1 MFNTA
6 VATNNRSFIVRLA
19 WREIR
24 QGQLWLVTLA
34 LSLIIACVF
43 ALSALVSR
51 VEAIIVD
58 QGRSA
63 LTADS
68 VLVSSQPID
77 LSQLKTLS
85 TDAVKV
91 AQQIRF
97 GTMAFSDNGM
107 QLVSVKAVDSVFPLR
122 GELNLQSAD
131 AALLEHH
138 VKPQQLWL
146 AERLFSLLNVK
157 VGDVLM
163 LGDAEL
169 TVSGRITQDPELS
182 FNPFSQMPTVFI
194 NQQDIEAVGGVQPGS
209 RISYRYYF
217 LGSNKSLADIRQQ
230 LILTPSQRWLTE
242 NDAGR
247 SGDFIERA
255 RQYLSLTLVLVVL
268 MAAATLVLTCQH
280 YAATRKTAVAMMKS
294 LGATKGFLWRWL
306 LTQIG
311 LVFVVAIVI
320 GLTLGLGLEWLLRYP
335 LQNLLPDQLPAMGI
349 APFVISL
356 LLALLIAL
364 PALGIPLSRLVQ
376 TSAINSVQ
384 VSTIAPTSSRLAWLL
399 LLLPVLAAI
408 VWIGTNFLVWLT
420 LLGIVFVVAIVI
432 GLTLGLGL
440 EWLLRYPLQNLLP
453 DQLPAMGIAPFVISL
468 LLALLIALPALGI
481 PLSRLVQTS
490 AINSVQ
496 VSTIA
501 PTSSRLAWLLLLLPV
516 LAAIVW
522 IGTNFL
528 VWLTLLGIVGLLLV
542 LAGIGVAA
550 IALLQRV
557 KLGAAYSLAL
567 SRVNRSKTKTA
578 TQLVALTCSLMLLA
592 VIGLL
597 RNELLADWQNTL
609 PANAPNVFALN
620 IAPEQQQSYLADL
633 DKANLTRSQGYPVTR
648 GRLVAINDQRFYATS
663 NETATDQAENNI
675 EISNELN
682 RKADDESVDPA
693 LRRELNF
700 TWAKILPSHNVVTKG
715 QWGKAEG
722 VSVESGIAKRLNIRL
737 GDKLAFTVGGLEFN
751 ATVNSIR
758 HVEWRNMKP
767 NFYFIF
773 TPDVLQ
779 SFPSTGLVSFRV
791 GKQQNGLLNTLA
803 NQYPTV
809 GVLDLRMMA
818 TRIQGLLAQ
827 ISWSLTVLAGLG
839 VVSGLL
845 LIMTLLRLSIS
856 ERQTEIQLYRT
867 LGASRKR
874 IAATLWFEYGI
885 IALLAGVIAVVGAE
899 FIVGLLVVKG
909 FELPFSLHPLMW
921 LGLPVLAIG
930 LVYLVSRTQINK
942 LLLPLR

>member
-6 VATNNRSFIVRLA
+6 IAANNRTFIVRWA

-77 LSQLKTLS
+77 LSQLKALS

-107 QLVSVKAVDSVFPLR
+107 QLVSVKAVDSGFPLR

-131 AALLEHH
+131 TVLLEHH

-146 AERLFSLLNVK
+146 TERLFSLLNVK
-157 VGDVLM
+157 IGDVLM

-194 NQQDIEAVGGVQPGS
+194 HQQDIEAVGGVQPGS

-217 LGSNKSLADIRQQ
+217 SGSNQVLDDIRQL

-294 LGATKGFLWRWL
+294 LGATQGFLWRWL

-311 LVFVVAIVI
+311 LVFVVAIII

-335 LQNLLPDQLPAMGI
+335 LQNVLPEQLPAMGI
-349 APFVISL
+349 APFAISL

-364 PALGIPLSRLVQ
+364 PALGIPLLRLVQ

-399 LLLPVLAAI
+399 LLP
-408 VWIGTNFLVWLT
+408 
-420 LLGIVFVVAIVI
+420 
-432 GLTLGLGL
+432 
-440 EWLLRYPLQNLLP
+440 
-453 DQLPAMGIAPFVISL
+453 
-468 LLALLIALPALGI
+468 
-481 PLSRLVQTS
+481 
-490 AINSVQ
+490 
-496 VSTIA
+496 
-501 PTSSRLAWLLLLLPV
+501 PV

-542 LAGIGVAA
+542 LAGIGVTA

-663 NETATDQAENNI
+663 NETATDQAENNT

-693 LRRELNF
+693 LKRELNF
-700 TWAKILPSHNVVTKG
+700 TWAKTLPSHNVVTKG
-715 QWGKAEG
+715 QWGKADG
-722 VSVESGIAKRLNIRL
+722 VSVESGIAKRLNIQL
-737 GDKLAFTVGGLEFN
+737 GDKLVFTVGGLEFN

-779 SFPSTGLVSFRV
+779 SFPATGLVSFRI

-803 NQYPTV
+803 SQYPTV
-809 GVLDLRMMA
+809 SVLDLRMMA

-827 ISWSLTVLAGLG
+827 VSWSLTVLAGLG

-885 IALLAGVIAVVGAE
+885 IAVLAGMIAAIGAE
-899 FIVGLLVVKG
+899 FVVGLLVVKG

-921 LGLPVLAIG
+921 LGLPLLAIA
-930 LVYLVSRTQINK
+930 LVYLVSWSQIKK

>member
-6 VATNNRSFIVRLA
+6 VATNNRSFIVRWA

-77 LSQLKTLS
+77 LSQLKALS

-107 QLVSVKAVDSVFPLR
+107 QLVSVKAVDSGFPLR

-217 LGSNKSLADIRQQ
+217 SGSNKSLADIRQQ

-349 APFVISL
+349 APF
-356 LLALLIAL
+356 A
-364 PALGIPLSRLVQ
+364 
-376 TSAINSVQ
+376 
-384 VSTIAPTSSRLAWLL
+384 
-399 LLLPVLAAI
+399 
-408 VWIGTNFLVWLT
+408 
-420 LLGIVFVVAIVI
+420 
-432 GLTLGLGL
+432 
-440 EWLLRYPLQNLLP
+440 
-453 DQLPAMGIAPFVISL
+453 ISL

-542 LAGIGVAA
+542 LAGIGVVA

-620 IAPEQQQSYLADL
+620 ISPEQQQSYLADL

-663 NETATDQAENNI
+663 NETATDQAVNNT
-675 EISNELN
+675 EINNELN
-682 RKADDESVDPA
+682 RKADVDPA

-700 TWAKILPSHNVVTKG
+700 TWAKTLPSHNVVTKG
-715 QWGKAEG
+715 QWGKTDG

-791 GKQQNGLLNTLA
+791 GEQQNGLLNTLA
-803 NQYPTV
+803 SQYPTV

-827 ISWSLTVLAGLG
+827 VSWSLTVLAGLG

-885 IALLAGVIAVVGAE
+885 IALLAGVIAAVGAE

>member
-6 VATNNRSFIVRLA
+6 VATNNRSFIVRWA
-19 WREIR
+19 WCEIR

-349 APFVISL
+349 APF
-356 LLALLIAL
+356 A
-364 PALGIPLSRLVQ
+364 
-376 TSAINSVQ
+376 
-384 VSTIAPTSSRLAWLL
+384 
-399 LLLPVLAAI
+399 
-408 VWIGTNFLVWLT
+408 
-420 LLGIVFVVAIVI
+420 
-432 GLTLGLGL
+432 
-440 EWLLRYPLQNLLP
+440 
-453 DQLPAMGIAPFVISL
+453 ISL

-620 IAPEQQQSYLADL
+620 ISPEQQQSYLADL

-663 NETATDQAENNI
+663 NETVTDQAVNNT
-675 EISNELN
+675 EINNELN
-682 RKADDESVDPA
+682 RKADVDPA

-700 TWAKILPSHNVVTKG
+700 TWAKTLPSHNVVTKG
-715 QWGKAEG
+715 QWGKTEG
-722 VSVESGIAKRLNIRL
+722 VSVEFGIAKRLNIRL

-791 GKQQNGLLNTLA
+791 GEQQNGLLNTLA
-803 NQYPTV
+803 SQYPTV

-827 ISWSLTVLAGLG
+827 VSWSLTVLAGLG

-885 IALLAGVIAVVGAE
+885 IALLAGVIAAVGAE

>member
-6 VATNNRSFIVRLA
+6 VATNNRSFIVRWA

-68 VLVSSQPID
+68 VLVSSQPIN
-77 LSQLKTLS
+77 LSQLKALS

-217 LGSNKSLADIRQQ
+217 SGSNKSLADIRQQ

-349 APFVISL
+349 APF
-356 LLALLIAL
+356 A
-364 PALGIPLSRLVQ
+364 
-376 TSAINSVQ
+376 
-384 VSTIAPTSSRLAWLL
+384 
-399 LLLPVLAAI
+399 
-408 VWIGTNFLVWLT
+408 
-420 LLGIVFVVAIVI
+420 
-432 GLTLGLGL
+432 
-440 EWLLRYPLQNLLP
+440 
-453 DQLPAMGIAPFVISL
+453 ISL

-620 IAPEQQQSYLADL
+620 IAPEQQQSYLAAL

-648 GRLVAINDQRFYATS
+648 GRLVAINDKRFYATS
-663 NETATDQAENNI
+663 NETATDQAENNT

-682 RKADDESVDPA
+682 RKADDDSVDPA

-700 TWAKILPSHNVVTKG
+700 TWAKTLPSHNVVTKG

-722 VSVESGIAKRLNIRL
+722 VSVESGIAKRLNIHL

-758 HVEWRNMKP
+758 NVEWRNMKP

-803 NQYPTV
+803 SQYPTV

-885 IALLAGVIAVVGAE
+885 IALLAGVIAAVGAE

>member
-1 MFNTA
+1 MFNTS
-6 VATNNRSFIVRLA
+6 VAANNRSFIVHWA

-63 LTADS
+63 LTADR
-68 VLVSSQPID
+68 VLVSSQPVD
-77 LSQLKTLS
+77 TSQLQALL

-91 AQQIRF
+91 SQQIRF

-107 QLVSVKAVDSVFPLR
+107 QLVSVKAVDSGFPLR
-122 GELNLQSAD
+122 GELSLQSAD
-131 AALLEHH
+131 TASLEHH
-138 VKPQQLWL
+138 VKPNQLWL

-169 TVSGRITQDPELS
+169 KISGRITQDPELS

-217 LGSNKSLADIRQQ
+217 SGSNKTLADIRQQ
-230 LILTPSQRWLTE
+230 LTLTPSQRWLTE

-280 YAATRKTAVAMMKS
+280 YATTRKTAVAMMKS
-294 LGATKGFLWRWL
+294 LGATQGFLWRWL

-335 LQNLLPDQLPAMGI
+335 LQNLLPDQLPAMGF

-376 TSAINSVQ
+376 TSAIHSVQ
-384 VSTIAPTSSRLAWLL
+384 ASTIASPPSRLAWLL
-399 LLLPVLAAI
+399 LLFPVLAAI
-408 VWIGTNFLVWLT
+408 VWIGTNV
-420 LLGIVFVVAIVI
+420 
-432 GLTLGLGL
+432 
-440 EWLLRYPLQNLLP
+440 
-453 DQLPAMGIAPFVISL
+453 
-468 LLALLIALPALGI
+468 
-481 PLSRLVQTS
+481 
-490 AINSVQ
+490 
-496 VSTIA
+496 
-501 PTSSRLAWLLLLLPV
+501 
-516 LAAIVW
+516 
-522 IGTNFL
+522 L
-528 VWLTLLGIVGLLLV
+528 VWLTLLGIVGLLSV
-542 LAGIGVAA
+542 LAGIGITA
-550 IALLQRV
+550 ISLLQKL

-620 IAPEQQQSYLADL
+620 IAPEQQRSYLAAL

-648 GRLVAINDQRFYATS
+648 GRLVAINDKRFYASSNATS
-663 NETATDQAENNI
+663 TDQAEANTD
-675 EISNELN
+675 ISNELN
-682 RKADDESVDPA
+682 RNADDDSVDPA

-700 TWAKILPSHNVVTKG
+700 TWAKTLPSHNVVTKG
-715 QWGKAEG
+715 QWGKTEG
-722 VSVESGIAKRLNIRL
+722 VSVESGIAKRLNINL

-758 HVEWRNMKP
+758 NVEWRNMKP

-779 SFPSTGLVSFRV
+779 SFPATGLVSFRV
-791 GKQQNGLLNTLA
+791 SEQQNALLNTLA
-803 NQYPTV
+803 SQYPTV

-827 ISWSLTVLAGLG
+827 VSWSLTVLAGLG

-885 IALLAGVIAVVGAE
+885 IALLAGVIAAIGAE
-899 FIVGLLVVKG
+899 FVVGLLVVKG

-921 LGLPVLAIG
+921 LGLPVLAIA
-930 LVYLVSRTQINK
+930 LVYLVSRTQIKK

>member
-1 MFNTA
+1 MFNIP
-6 VATNNRSFIVRLA
+6 VATNNRSFVVRWA

-63 LTADS
+63 LTADR

-169 TVSGRITQDPELS
+169 TVSGHITQDPELS

-230 LILTPSQRWLTE
+230 LIITPSQRWLTE

-349 APFVISL
+349 APFAISL

-399 LLLPVLAAI
+399 LLLPVL
-408 VWIGTNFLVWLT
+408 V
-420 LLGIVFVVAIVI
+420 
-432 GLTLGLGL
+432 
-440 EWLLRYPLQNLLP
+440 
-453 DQLPAMGIAPFVISL
+453 
-468 LLALLIALPALGI
+468 
-481 PLSRLVQTS
+481 
-490 AINSVQ
+490 
-496 VSTIA
+496 
-501 PTSSRLAWLLLLLPV
+501 
-516 LAAIVW
+516 AIVW

-567 SRVNRSKTKTA
+567 SRVNRSKIKTA

-620 IAPEQQQSYLADL
+620 IAPEQQQSYLAAL

-648 GRLVAINDQRFYATS
+648 GRLVAINDKRFYATS
-663 NETATDQAENNI
+663 NETATDQAENNT
-675 EISNELN
+675 EINNELN

-700 TWAKILPSHNVVTKG
+700 TWAKTLPSHNVVTKG

-722 VSVESGIAKRLNIRL
+722 VSVESGIAKRLNIHL

-758 HVEWRNMKP
+758 NVEWRNMKP

-779 SFPSTGLVSFRV
+779 SFPATGLVSFRV

-803 NQYPTV
+803 SQYPTV

-885 IALLAGVIAVVGAE
+885 IALLAGVIAAVGAE
-899 FIVGLLVVKG
+899 LVVGLLVVKG

-921 LGLPVLAIG
+921 VGLPVLAIG
-930 LVYLVSRTQINK
+930 LVYLVSRTQIKK

>member
-6 VATNNRSFIVRLA
+6 VATNNRSFIVRWA

-217 LGSNKSLADIRQQ
+217 SGSNKSLADIRQQ

-349 APFVISL
+349 APF
-356 LLALLIAL
+356 A
-364 PALGIPLSRLVQ
+364 
-376 TSAINSVQ
+376 
-384 VSTIAPTSSRLAWLL
+384 
-399 LLLPVLAAI
+399 
-408 VWIGTNFLVWLT
+408 
-420 LLGIVFVVAIVI
+420 
-432 GLTLGLGL
+432 
-440 EWLLRYPLQNLLP
+440 
-453 DQLPAMGIAPFVISL
+453 ISL

-542 LAGIGVAA
+542 LACIGVAV

-567 SRVNRSKTKTA
+567 SRVNRSKIKTA

-663 NETATDQAENNI
+663 NETVTDQAVNNT
-675 EISNELN
+675 EINNELN
-682 RKADDESVDPA
+682 RKADDDSVDPA

-700 TWAKILPSHNVVTKG
+700 TWAKTLPSHNVVTKG
-715 QWGKAEG
+715 QWGKTDG
-722 VSVESGIAKRLNIRL
+722 VSVESGIAKRLNIHL

-758 HVEWRNMKP
+758 NVEWRNMKP

-779 SFPSTGLVSFRV
+779 SFPATGLVSFRV

-803 NQYPTV
+803 SQYPTV

-827 ISWSLTVLAGLG
+827 VSWSLTVLAGLG

-885 IALLAGVIAVVGAE
+885 IALLAGAIAAVGAE
-899 FIVGLLVVKG
+899 LVVGLLVVKG

-930 LVYLVSRTQINK
+930 LVYFVSRTQINK

>member
-6 VATNNRSFIVRLA
+6 VATNNRSFIVRWA

-420 LLGIVFVVAIVI
+420 LLGIV
-432 GLTLGLGL
+432 
-440 EWLLRYPLQNLLP
+440 
-453 DQLPAMGIAPFVISL
+453 
-468 LLALLIALPALGI
+468 
-481 PLSRLVQTS
+481 
-490 AINSVQ
+490 
-496 VSTIA
+496 
-501 PTSSRLAWLLLLLPV
+501 
-516 LAAIVW
+516 
-522 IGTNFL
+522 
-528 VWLTLLGIVGLLLV
+528 GLLLV
-542 LAGIGVAA
+542 FAGIGVVA

-567 SRVNRSKTKTA
+567 SRVNRSKIKTA

-620 IAPEQQQSYLADL
+620 IAPEQQQSYLAAL

-663 NETATDQAENNI
+663 NETATDQAENNT
-675 EISNELN
+675 EINNELN

-700 TWAKILPSHNVVTKG
+700 TWAKTLPSHNVVTKG

-722 VSVESGIAKRLNIRL
+722 VSVESGIAKRLNIHL

-758 HVEWRNMKP
+758 NVEWRNMKP

-779 SFPSTGLVSFRV
+779 SFPATGLVSFRV

-803 NQYPTV
+803 SKYPTV
-809 GVLDLRMMA
+809 SVLDLRMMA

-827 ISWSLTVLAGLG
+827 VSWSLTVLAGLG

-885 IALLAGVIAVVGAE
+885 IALLAGVIAAVGAE
-899 FIVGLLVVKG
+899 LVVGLLVVKG

-921 LGLPVLAIG
+921 VGLPVLAIG

>member
-6 VATNNRSFIVRLA
+6 VAANNRTFIVRWA

-77 LSQLKTLS
+77 LSQLKALS

-107 QLVSVKAVDSVFPLR
+107 QLVSVKAVDSGFPLR

-131 AALLEHH
+131 TALLEHH

-146 AERLFSLLNVK
+146 TERLFSLLNVK
-157 VGDVLM
+157 IGDVLM

-194 NQQDIEAVGGVQPGS
+194 HQQDIEAVGGVQPGS

-217 LGSNKSLADIRQQ
+217 SGSNQVLDDIRQL

-294 LGATKGFLWRWL
+294 LGATQGFLWRWL

-311 LVFVVAIVI
+311 LVFVVAIII

-349 APFVISL
+349 APFAISL

-399 LLLPVLAAI
+399 LLP
-408 VWIGTNFLVWLT
+408 
-420 LLGIVFVVAIVI
+420 
-432 GLTLGLGL
+432 
-440 EWLLRYPLQNLLP
+440 
-453 DQLPAMGIAPFVISL
+453 
-468 LLALLIALPALGI
+468 
-481 PLSRLVQTS
+481 
-490 AINSVQ
+490 
-496 VSTIA
+496 
-501 PTSSRLAWLLLLLPV
+501 PV

-542 LAGIGVAA
+542 LAGIGVTA

-609 PANAPNVFALN
+609 PVNAPNVFALN

-663 NETATDQAENNI
+663 NKAVTDQAENNT

-693 LRRELNF
+693 LKRELNF
-700 TWAKILPSHNVVTKG
+700 TWAKTLPSHNVVTKG
-715 QWGKAEG
+715 QWGKADG
-722 VSVESGIAKRLNIRL
+722 VSVESGIAKRLNIQL
-737 GDKLAFTVGGLEFN
+737 GDKLVFTVGGLEFN

-779 SFPSTGLVSFRV
+779 SFPATGLVSFRV

-803 NQYPTV
+803 SQYPTV
-809 GVLDLRMMA
+809 SVLDLRMMA

-827 ISWSLTVLAGLG
+827 VSWSLTVLAGLG

-885 IALLAGVIAVVGAE
+885 IAVLAGMIAAIGAE
-899 FIVGLLVVKG
+899 FVVGLLVVKG
-909 FELPFSLHPLMW
+909 FELSFNLHPLMW

-930 LVYLVSRTQINK
+930 LVYLVSWSQINK

>member
-6 VATNNRSFIVRLA
+6 VAANNRSFIVRWA

-77 LSQLKTLS
+77 LSQLKALS

-107 QLVSVKAVDSVFPLR
+107 QLVSVKAVDSGFPLR

-131 AALLEHH
+131 TVLLEHH

-146 AERLFSLLNVK
+146 TERLFSLLNVK
-157 VGDVLM
+157 IGDVLM

-194 NQQDIEAVGGVQPGS
+194 HQQDIEAVGGVQPGS

-217 LGSNKSLADIRQQ
+217 SGSNQVLDDIRQL

-294 LGATKGFLWRWL
+294 LGATQGFLWRWL

-311 LVFVVAIVI
+311 LVFVVAIII

-335 LQNLLPDQLPAMGI
+335 LQNLLPEQLPAMGI
-349 APFVISL
+349 VPFVISL

-364 PALGIPLSRLVQ
+364 PALGIPLLRLVQ

-399 LLLPVLAAI
+399 LLP
-408 VWIGTNFLVWLT
+408 
-420 LLGIVFVVAIVI
+420 
-432 GLTLGLGL
+432 
-440 EWLLRYPLQNLLP
+440 
-453 DQLPAMGIAPFVISL
+453 
-468 LLALLIALPALGI
+468 
-481 PLSRLVQTS
+481 
-490 AINSVQ
+490 
-496 VSTIA
+496 
-501 PTSSRLAWLLLLLPV
+501 PV

-542 LAGIGVAA
+542 LAGIGVTA

-663 NETATDQAENNI
+663 NETATDQAENNT

-693 LRRELNF
+693 LKRELNF
-700 TWAKILPSHNVVTKG
+700 TWAKTLPSHNVVTKG
-715 QWGKAEG
+715 QWGKADG

-737 GDKLAFTVGGLEFN
+737 GDKLVFTVGGLEFN

-779 SFPSTGLVSFRV
+779 SFPATGLVSFRV

-803 NQYPTV
+803 SQYPTV
-809 GVLDLRMMA
+809 SVLDLRMMA

-827 ISWSLTVLAGLG
+827 VSWSLTVLAGLG

-885 IALLAGVIAVVGAE
+885 IAVLAGMIAAIGAE
-899 FIVGLLVVKG
+899 FVVGLLVVKG

-921 LGLPVLAIG
+921 LGLPLLAIA
-930 LVYLVSRTQINK
+930 LVYLVSWSQIKK

>member
-6 VATNNRSFIVRLA
+6 VATNNRSFIVRWA

-77 LSQLKTLS
+77 LSQLKALS

-146 AERLFSLLNVK
+146 TERLFSLLNVK
-157 VGDVLM
+157 IGDVLM

-169 TVSGRITQDPELS
+169 KISGRITQDPELS

-194 NQQDIEAVGGVQPGS
+194 NQQDIEVVGGVQPGS

-217 LGSNKSLADIRQQ
+217 SGSNKSLADIRQQ

-268 MAAATLVLTCQH
+268 IAAATLVLTCQH

-349 APFVISL
+349 APF
-356 LLALLIAL
+356 A
-364 PALGIPLSRLVQ
+364 
-376 TSAINSVQ
+376 
-384 VSTIAPTSSRLAWLL
+384 
-399 LLLPVLAAI
+399 
-408 VWIGTNFLVWLT
+408 
-420 LLGIVFVVAIVI
+420 
-432 GLTLGLGL
+432 
-440 EWLLRYPLQNLLP
+440 
-453 DQLPAMGIAPFVISL
+453 ISL

-542 LAGIGVAA
+542 LAGIGVAV

-567 SRVNRSKTKTA
+567 SRVNRSKIKTA

-648 GRLVAINDQRFYATS
+648 GRLVAINDKRFYATS
-663 NETATDQAENNI
+663 NKAVTDQAVNNI

-682 RKADDESVDPA
+682 RKADDDSVDPA

-700 TWAKILPSHNVVTKG
+700 TWAKTLPSHNVVTKG
-715 QWGKAEG
+715 QWGKTDG
-722 VSVESGIAKRLNIRL
+722 VSVEYGIAKRLNIRL
-737 GDKLAFTVGGLEFN
+737 GDKLAFTVGGLEFS

-791 GKQQNGLLNTLA
+791 GEQQNGLLNTLA
-803 NQYPTV
+803 SQYPTV

-827 ISWSLTVLAGLG
+827 VSWSLTVLAGLG

-885 IALLAGVIAVVGAE
+885 IALLAGVIAAVGAE
-899 FIVGLLVVKG
+899 FVVGLLVVKG

-930 LVYLVSRTQINK
+930 LVYFVSRTQIKK

>member
-6 VATNNRSFIVRLA
+6 VATNNRSFIVRWA

-107 QLVSVKAVDSVFPLR
+107 QLVSVKAVDSGFPLR

-131 AALLEHH
+131 TTLLEHH

-217 LGSNKSLADIRQQ
+217 SGSNKSLADIRQQ

-349 APFVISL
+349 APFAISL

-399 LLLPVLAAI
+399 LLLPVL
-408 VWIGTNFLVWLT
+408 V
-420 LLGIVFVVAIVI
+420 
-432 GLTLGLGL
+432 
-440 EWLLRYPLQNLLP
+440 
-453 DQLPAMGIAPFVISL
+453 
-468 LLALLIALPALGI
+468 
-481 PLSRLVQTS
+481 
-490 AINSVQ
+490 
-496 VSTIA
+496 
-501 PTSSRLAWLLLLLPV
+501 
-516 LAAIVW
+516 AIVW

-567 SRVNRSKTKTA
+567 SRVNRSKIKTA

-620 IAPEQQQSYLADL
+620 IAPEQQQSYLAAL

-648 GRLVAINDQRFYATS
+648 GRLVAINDKRFYATS
-663 NETATDQAENNI
+663 NETATDQAENNT
-675 EISNELN
+675 EINNELN

-700 TWAKILPSHNVVTKG
+700 TWAKTLPSHNVVTKG

-722 VSVESGIAKRLNIRL
+722 VSVESGIAKRLNIHL

-758 HVEWRNMKP
+758 NVEWRNMKP

-779 SFPSTGLVSFRV
+779 SFPATGLVSFRV

-803 NQYPTV
+803 SQYPTV

-885 IALLAGVIAVVGAE
+885 IALLAGVIAAVGAE
-899 FIVGLLVVKG
+899 LVVGLLVVKG

-921 LGLPVLAIG
+921 VGLPVLAIG
-930 LVYLVSRTQINK
+930 LVYLVSRTQIKK

>member
-1 MFNTA
+1 MYKTFAT
-6 VATNNRSFIVRLA
+6 TNNRLFIVHWA

-63 LTADS
+63 LTADR
-68 VLVSSQPID
+68 VLVSSQPVD
-77 LSQLKTLS
+77 TSQLQALL

-91 AQQIRF
+91 SQQIRF

-107 QLVSVKAVDSVFPLR
+107 QLVSVKAVDSGFPLR
-122 GELNLQSAD
+122 GELSLQSAD
-131 AALLEHH
+131 TASLEHH
-138 VKPQQLWL
+138 VKPNQLWL

-169 TVSGRITQDPELS
+169 KISGRITQDPELS

-217 LGSNKSLADIRQQ
+217 SGSNKALADIRQQ
-230 LILTPSQRWLTE
+230 LTLTPSQRWLTE

-280 YAATRKTAVAMMKS
+280 YAVTRKTAVAMMKS
-294 LGATKGFLWRWL
+294 LGATQGFLWRWL

-335 LQNLLPDQLPAMGI
+335 LQNLLPDQLPAMGF

-384 VSTIAPTSSRLAWLL
+384 VSTIAPIASRLAWLL
-399 LLLPVLAAI
+399 LLFPVLAAI
-408 VWIGTNFLVWLT
+408 VWIGTNV
-420 LLGIVFVVAIVI
+420 
-432 GLTLGLGL
+432 
-440 EWLLRYPLQNLLP
+440 
-453 DQLPAMGIAPFVISL
+453 
-468 LLALLIALPALGI
+468 
-481 PLSRLVQTS
+481 
-490 AINSVQ
+490 
-496 VSTIA
+496 
-501 PTSSRLAWLLLLLPV
+501 
-516 LAAIVW
+516 
-522 IGTNFL
+522 L

-542 LAGIGVAA
+542 LAGIGITA
-550 IALLQRV
+550 ISLLQKL

-609 PANAPNVFALN
+609 PADAPNVFALN
-620 IAPEQQQSYLADL
+620 IAPEQQQSYLAAL

-648 GRLVAINDQRFYATS
+648 GRLVAINDKRFYASSNATS
-663 NETATDQAENNI
+663 TDQVEANTD
-675 EISNELN
+675 ISNELN
-682 RKADDESVDPA
+682 RNADDDSVDPA

-700 TWAKILPSHNVVTKG
+700 TWAKTLPSHNVVTKG

-722 VSVESGIAKRLNIRL
+722 VSVESGIAKRLNIHL
-737 GDKLAFTVGGLEFN
+737 GDKLVFTVGGLEFN

-758 HVEWRNMKP
+758 DVEWRNMKP

-773 TPDVLQ
+773 TSDVLQ
-779 SFPSTGLVSFRV
+779 SFPATGLVSFRV
-791 GKQQNGLLNTLA
+791 GEQQNALLNTLA
-803 NQYPTV
+803 SQYPTV

-827 ISWSLTVLAGLG
+827 VSWSLTVLAGLG

-885 IALLAGVIAVVGAE
+885 IALLAGVIAAVGAE
-899 FIVGLLVVKG
+899 FVVGLLVVKG

-921 LGLPVLAIG
+921 LGLPVLAIA
-930 LVYLVSRTQINK
+930 LVYVVSRSQINK

>member
-6 VATNNRSFIVRLA
+6 VATNNRLFIVRWA

-68 VLVSSQPID
+68 VLISSQPID

-169 TVSGRITQDPELS
+169 KISGRITQDPELS

-194 NQQDIEAVGGVQPGS
+194 NQQDIEAVGRVQPGS

-217 LGSNKSLADIRQQ
+217 SGSNKSLADIRQQ

-280 YAATRKTAVAMMKS
+280 YATTRKTAVAMMKS

-349 APFVISL
+349 APF
-356 LLALLIAL
+356 A
-364 PALGIPLSRLVQ
+364 
-376 TSAINSVQ
+376 
-384 VSTIAPTSSRLAWLL
+384 
-399 LLLPVLAAI
+399 
-408 VWIGTNFLVWLT
+408 
-420 LLGIVFVVAIVI
+420 
-432 GLTLGLGL
+432 
-440 EWLLRYPLQNLLP
+440 
-453 DQLPAMGIAPFVISL
+453 ISL

-542 LAGIGVAA
+542 LAGIGVVA

-620 IAPEQQQSYLADL
+620 ISPEQQQSYLADL

-682 RKADDESVDPA
+682 RNADDESVDPA

-722 VSVESGIAKRLNIRL
+722 VSVESGIAKRLNIHL

-758 HVEWRNMKP
+758 NVEWRNMKP

-779 SFPSTGLVSFRV
+779 SFPATGLVSFRV

-803 NQYPTV
+803 SQYPTV

-827 ISWSLTVLAGLG
+827 VSWSLTVLAGLG

-885 IALLAGVIAVVGAE
+885 IALLAGAIAAVGAE
-899 FIVGLLVVKG
+899 LVVGLLVVKG

-930 LVYLVSRTQINK
+930 LVYFVSRTQINK

>member
-6 VATNNRSFIVRLA
+6 VATNNRSFIVRWA

-217 LGSNKSLADIRQQ
+217 SGSNKSLADIRQQ

-349 APFVISL
+349 APF
-356 LLALLIAL
+356 A
-364 PALGIPLSRLVQ
+364 
-376 TSAINSVQ
+376 
-384 VSTIAPTSSRLAWLL
+384 
-399 LLLPVLAAI
+399 
-408 VWIGTNFLVWLT
+408 
-420 LLGIVFVVAIVI
+420 
-432 GLTLGLGL
+432 
-440 EWLLRYPLQNLLP
+440 
-453 DQLPAMGIAPFVISL
+453 ISL

-542 LAGIGVAA
+542 LAGIGVVA

-620 IAPEQQQSYLADL
+620 ISPEQQQSYLADL

-663 NETATDQAENNI
+663 NETATDQAVNNT
-675 EISNELN
+675 EINNELN
-682 RKADDESVDPA
+682 RKADVDPA

-700 TWAKILPSHNVVTKG
+700 TWAKTLPSHNVVTKG
-715 QWGKAEG
+715 QWGKTEG
-722 VSVESGIAKRLNIRL
+722 VSVEFGIAKRLNIRL

-791 GKQQNGLLNTLA
+791 GEQQNGLLNTLA
-803 NQYPTV
+803 SQYPTV

-827 ISWSLTVLAGLG
+827 VSWSLTVLAGLG

-885 IALLAGVIAVVGAE
+885 IALLAGVIAAVGAE

>member
-1 MFNTA
+1 MFNTS
-6 VATNNRSFIVRLA
+6 VATNNRSFIVRWA

-43 ALSALVSR
+43 ALSALVIR
-51 VEAIIVD
+51 VEVIIVD

-77 LSQLKTLS
+77 LSQLKALS

-107 QLVSVKAVDSVFPLR
+107 QLVSVKAVDSGFPLR

-131 AALLEHH
+131 TALLEHH

-217 LGSNKSLADIRQQ
+217 SGSNKSLADIRQQ

-349 APFVISL
+349 APF
-356 LLALLIAL
+356 A
-364 PALGIPLSRLVQ
+364 
-376 TSAINSVQ
+376 
-384 VSTIAPTSSRLAWLL
+384 
-399 LLLPVLAAI
+399 
-408 VWIGTNFLVWLT
+408 
-420 LLGIVFVVAIVI
+420 
-432 GLTLGLGL
+432 
-440 EWLLRYPLQNLLP
+440 
-453 DQLPAMGIAPFVISL
+453 ISL

-633 DKANLTRSQGYPVTR
+633 DKANLTRSQGYPVMR

-663 NETATDQAENNI
+663 NKAATDQAVNNT
-675 EISNELN
+675 EINNELN
-682 RKADDESVDPA
+682 RKADDDSVDPA

-700 TWAKILPSHNVVTKG
+700 TWAKTLPSHNVVTKG
-715 QWGKAEG
+715 QWGKTEG

-791 GKQQNGLLNTLA
+791 GEQQNGLLNTLA
-803 NQYPTV
+803 SQYPTV

-827 ISWSLTVLAGLG
+827 VSWSLTVLAGLG

-885 IALLAGVIAVVGAE
+885 IALLAGVIAAVGAE

-930 LVYLVSRTQINK
+930 LVYLVSRTQIKK

>member
-6 VATNNRSFIVRLA
+6 VATNNRSFIVRWA

-77 LSQLKTLS
+77 LSQLKALS

-146 AERLFSLLNVK
+146 TERLFSLLNVK
-157 VGDVLM
+157 IGDVLM

-169 TVSGRITQDPELS
+169 KISGRITQDPELS

-217 LGSNKSLADIRQQ
+217 SGSNKSLADIRQQ

-268 MAAATLVLTCQH
+268 IAAATLVLTCQH
-280 YAATRKTAVAMMKS
+280 YAATRKTVVAMMKS

-349 APFVISL
+349 APF
-356 LLALLIAL
+356 A
-364 PALGIPLSRLVQ
+364 
-376 TSAINSVQ
+376 
-384 VSTIAPTSSRLAWLL
+384 
-399 LLLPVLAAI
+399 
-408 VWIGTNFLVWLT
+408 
-420 LLGIVFVVAIVI
+420 
-432 GLTLGLGL
+432 
-440 EWLLRYPLQNLLP
+440 
-453 DQLPAMGIAPFVISL
+453 ISL

-542 LAGIGVAA
+542 LAGIGVAV

-648 GRLVAINDQRFYATS
+648 GRLVAINDKRFYATS
-663 NETATDQAENNI
+663 NKAVTDQAVNNI

-682 RKADDESVDPA
+682 RKADDDSVDPA

-700 TWAKILPSHNVVTKG
+700 TWAKTLPSHNVVTKG
-715 QWGKAEG
+715 QWGKTDG
-722 VSVESGIAKRLNIRL
+722 VSVEYGIAKRLNIRL
-737 GDKLAFTVGGLEFN
+737 GDKLAFTVGGLEFS

-791 GKQQNGLLNTLA
+791 GEQQNGLLNTLA
-803 NQYPTV
+803 SQYPTV

-827 ISWSLTVLAGLG
+827 VSWSLTVLAGLG

-885 IALLAGVIAVVGAE
+885 IALLAGVIAAVGAE
-899 FIVGLLVVKG
+899 FVVGLLVVKG

-930 LVYLVSRTQINK
+930 LVYFVSRTQIKK

>member
-6 VATNNRSFIVRLA
+6 VATNNRSFIVRWA

-43 ALSALVSR
+43 ALSALVIR
-51 VEAIIVD
+51 VEVIIVD

-169 TVSGRITQDPELS
+169 TVSGHITQDPELS

-335 LQNLLPDQLPAMGI
+335 LENLLPDQLPAMGI
-349 APFVISL
+349 APFAISL

-384 VSTIAPTSSRLAWLL
+384 VSTIAPISSRLAWLL
-399 LLLPVLAAI
+399 LLLPVL
-408 VWIGTNFLVWLT
+408 V
-420 LLGIVFVVAIVI
+420 
-432 GLTLGLGL
+432 
-440 EWLLRYPLQNLLP
+440 
-453 DQLPAMGIAPFVISL
+453 
-468 LLALLIALPALGI
+468 
-481 PLSRLVQTS
+481 
-490 AINSVQ
+490 
-496 VSTIA
+496 
-501 PTSSRLAWLLLLLPV
+501 
-516 LAAIVW
+516 AIVW

-620 IAPEQQQSYLADL
+620 IAPEQQQSYLAAL

-648 GRLVAINDQRFYATS
+648 GRLVAINDKRFYATS
-663 NETATDQAENNI
+663 NETATDQAENNT

-682 RKADDESVDPA
+682 RKADDDSVDPA

-700 TWAKILPSHNVVTKG
+700 TWAKTLPSHNVVTKG

-722 VSVESGIAKRLNIRL
+722 VSVESGIAKRLNIHL

-758 HVEWRNMKP
+758 NVEWRNMKP

-779 SFPSTGLVSFRV
+779 SFPATGLVSFRV

-803 NQYPTV
+803 SQYPTV

-827 ISWSLTVLAGLG
+827 VSWSLTVLAGLG

-885 IALLAGVIAVVGAE
+885 IALLAGVIAAVGAE

-930 LVYLVSRTQINK
+930 LVYLVSRTQIKK

>member
-1 MFNTA
+1 MFNTS
-6 VATNNRSFIVRLA
+6 VAANNRSFIVHWA

-63 LTADS
+63 LTADR

-77 LSQLKTLS
+77 TSQLQALL

-91 AQQIRF
+91 SQQIRF

-107 QLVSVKAVDSVFPLR
+107 QLVSVKAVDSGFPLR
-122 GELNLQSAD
+122 GELSLQSAD
-131 AALLEHH
+131 TASLEHH
-138 VKPQQLWL
+138 VKPNQLWL

-169 TVSGRITQDPELS
+169 KISGRITQDPELS

-217 LGSNKSLADIRQQ
+217 SGSNKTLADIRQQ
-230 LILTPSQRWLTE
+230 LTLTPSQRWLTE

-280 YAATRKTAVAMMKS
+280 YATTRKTAVAMMKS
-294 LGATKGFLWRWL
+294 LGATQGFLWRWL

-335 LQNLLPDQLPAMGI
+335 LQNLLPDQLPAMGV

-384 VSTIAPTSSRLAWLL
+384 ASTIASTPSRLAWLL
-399 LLLPVLAAI
+399 LLFPVLAAI
-408 VWIGTNFLVWLT
+408 VWIGTNV
-420 LLGIVFVVAIVI
+420 
-432 GLTLGLGL
+432 
-440 EWLLRYPLQNLLP
+440 
-453 DQLPAMGIAPFVISL
+453 
-468 LLALLIALPALGI
+468 
-481 PLSRLVQTS
+481 
-490 AINSVQ
+490 
-496 VSTIA
+496 
-501 PTSSRLAWLLLLLPV
+501 
-516 LAAIVW
+516 
-522 IGTNFL
+522 L

-542 LAGIGVAA
+542 LAGIGITA
-550 IALLQRV
+550 ISLLQKL

-620 IAPEQQQSYLADL
+620 IAPEQQRSYLAAL

-648 GRLVAINDQRFYATS
+648 GRLVAINDKRFYASSNATS
-663 NETATDQAENNI
+663 TDQAEANTD
-675 EISNELN
+675 ISNELN
-682 RKADDESVDPA
+682 RNADDDSVDPA

-700 TWAKILPSHNVVTKG
+700 TWAKTLPSHNVVTKG
-715 QWGKAEG
+715 QWGKTEG
-722 VSVESGIAKRLNIRL
+722 VSVESGIAKRLNINL

-758 HVEWRNMKP
+758 NVEWRNMKP

-779 SFPSTGLVSFRV
+779 SFPATGLVSFRV
-791 GKQQNGLLNTLA
+791 SEQQNELLNTLA
-803 NQYPTV
+803 SQYPTV

-818 TRIQGLLAQ
+818 TRIQGLLTQ
-827 ISWSLTVLAGLG
+827 VSWSLTVLAGLG

-856 ERQTEIQLYRT
+856 ERQMEIQLYRT

-885 IALLAGVIAVVGAE
+885 IALLAGVIAAIGAE
-899 FIVGLLVVKG
+899 FVVGLLVVKG

-921 LGLPVLAIG
+921 LGLPVLAIA
-930 LVYLVSRTQINK
+930 LVYLVSRTQIKK

>member
-1 MFNTA
+1 MSNT
-6 VATNNRSFIVRLA
+6 VTLATTNKRLFIVRWA
-19 WREIR
+19 WNEIR

-63 LTADS
+63 LTADR
-68 VLVSSQPID
+68 VLVSSQPVD
-77 LSQLKTLS
+77 LSPLKIS
-85 TDAVKV
+85 VTDPVKIS
-91 AQQIRF
+91 QQTRF
-97 GTMAFSDNGM
+97 GTMAFSDDGM
-107 QLVSVKAVDSVFPLR
+107 QLVSVKAVDSNFPLR
-122 GELNLQSAD
+122 GDLSLQSTHTAR
-131 AALLEHH
+131 LEHH
-138 VKPQQLWL
+138 VKPNQLWL
-146 AERLFSLLNVK
+146 AERLFSLLDVNI
-157 VGDVLM
+157 GDVLM

-169 TVSGRITQDPELS
+169 KISGRIAQDPELS

-217 LGSNKSLADIRQQ
+217 SGSNKSLDDIRQQ
-230 LILTPSQRWLTE
+230 LTLTPSQRWLTE

-255 RQYLSLTLVLVVL
+255 QQYLSLTLVLVVL

-280 YAATRKTAVAMMKS
+280 YAVTRKTAVAMMKS

-306 LTQIG
+306 LTQVG

-320 GLTLGLGLEWLLRYP
+320 GLTFGLGLEWLLRYP
-335 LQNLLPDQLPAMGI
+335 LQNILPEQLPTMGL
-349 APFVISL
+349 APFAISL

-376 TSAINSVQ
+376 TAAINSVQ
-384 VSTIAPTSSRLAWLL
+384 ISTRVSTTSRLAWLL
-399 LLLPVLAAI
+399 LLFPMLAAI
-408 VWIGTNFLVWLT
+408 AWIGTNGLVWL
-420 LLGIVFVVAIVI
+420 
-432 GLTLGLGL
+432 
-440 EWLLRYPLQNLLP
+440 
-453 DQLPAMGIAPFVISL
+453 
-468 LLALLIALPALGI
+468 
-481 PLSRLVQTS
+481 
-490 AINSVQ
+490 
-496 VSTIA
+496 
-501 PTSSRLAWLLLLLPV
+501 V
-516 LAAIVW
+516 LFGMA
-522 IGTNFL
+522 
-528 VWLTLLGIVGLLLV
+528 GLLLV
-542 LAGIGVAA
+542 LACVGVVA
-550 IALLQRV
+550 IAFLQ
-557 KLGAAYSLAL
+557 KLQFGAAYSLAL
-567 SRVNRSKTKTA
+567 SRVNRSKIKTA

-597 RNELLADWQNTL
+597 RNELLADWKNTL
-609 PANAPNVFALN
+609 PADAPNVFALN
-620 IAPEQQQSYLADL
+620 IAPKQQQSYLAAL
-633 DKANLTRSQGYPVTR
+633 DKANLTRSQGYLVTR
-648 GRLVAINDQRFYATS
+648 GRLVAINDQRFYAPL
-663 NETATDQAENNI
+663 NETSADQAENNT

-682 RKADDESVDPA
+682 RKADDGSIDPA

-700 TWAKILPSHNVVTKG
+700 TWAKTLPSHNVVTKG

-722 VSVESGIAKRLNIRL
+722 VSVESGIAKRLNIHL

-758 HVEWRNMKP
+758 DVEWRNMKP

-779 SFPSTGLVSFRV
+779 SFPATGLVSFRV
-791 GKQQNGLLNTLA
+791 SEQQNALLNTLA
-803 NQYPTV
+803 SQYPTV

-827 ISWSLTVLAGLG
+827 VSWSLTVLAGLG

-885 IALLAGVIAVVGAE
+885 IALLAGVIAAVGAE
-899 FIVGLLVVKG
+899 FVVGLLVVKG
-909 FELPFSLHPLMW
+909 FELPFTLHPLMW
-921 LGLPVLAIG
+921 LGLPVLAIA
-930 LVYLVSRTQINK
+930 LVYLVSRSQINK

>member
-6 VATNNRSFIVRLA
+6 VATNNRSFIVRWA

-77 LSQLKTLS
+77 LSQLKALS

-107 QLVSVKAVDSVFPLR
+107 QLVSVKAVDSGFPLR

-131 AALLEHH
+131 TALLEHH

-169 TVSGRITQDPELS
+169 TVSGSITQDPELS

-217 LGSNKSLADIRQQ
+217 SGSNKSLADIRQQ

-280 YAATRKTAVAMMKS
+280 YATTRKTAVAMMKS

-349 APFVISL
+349 APF
-356 LLALLIAL
+356 A
-364 PALGIPLSRLVQ
+364 
-376 TSAINSVQ
+376 
-384 VSTIAPTSSRLAWLL
+384 
-399 LLLPVLAAI
+399 
-408 VWIGTNFLVWLT
+408 
-420 LLGIVFVVAIVI
+420 
-432 GLTLGLGL
+432 
-440 EWLLRYPLQNLLP
+440 
-453 DQLPAMGIAPFVISL
+453 ISL

-542 LAGIGVAA
+542 LAGIGVVA

-620 IAPEQQQSYLADL
+620 ISPEQQQSYLADL

-663 NETATDQAENNI
+663 NETATDQAVNNT
-675 EISNELN
+675 EINNELN
-682 RKADDESVDPA
+682 RKADVDPA

-700 TWAKILPSHNVVTKG
+700 TWAKTLPSHNVVTKG
-715 QWGKAEG
+715 QWGKTEG
-722 VSVESGIAKRLNIRL
+722 VSVEFGIAKRLNIRL

-791 GKQQNGLLNTLA
+791 GEQQNGLLNTLA
-803 NQYPTV
+803 SQYPTV

-827 ISWSLTVLAGLG
+827 VSWSLTVLAGLG

-885 IALLAGVIAVVGAE
+885 IALLAGVIAAVGAE

-930 LVYLVSRTQINK
+930 LVYFVSRTQINK